1 VLIAHEFLGN
11 DDFVMYLGD
20 NLVRQGITTFVHRF
34 EAERG
39 APRLG
44 DQPSAAQ
51 ILLARVPDPR
61 QFGVAEL
68 SADGTHVVR
77 LVEKPADP
85 PSDLALVGVYVFDH
99 HVHDAVRAIEPSP
112 RGELEITDAIQW
124 LIDAGFRVVHDVVHG
139 DWIDTGKLQPLLEAN
154 RLVLETIETRLDGAV
169 DDASSVEG
177 RVIVEPGAEVKG
189 STIRG
194 PAIIGAGSRDVNS
207 YVGPFTADG
216 ADCEVVESEL
226 EHSIVLDHSRIID
239 VARITDSLIGKHA
252 LVTRSPRR
260 PKAIRLMLGDHTQVE
275 L

>member
-1 VLIAHEFLGN
+1 
-11 DDFVMYLGD
+11 
-20 NLVRQGITTFVHRF
+20 VHRF
-34 EAERG
+34 ESERG

-44 DQPSAAQ
+44 DQPCAAQ

-68 SADGTHVVR
+68 SADGTHVVH

-99 HVHDAVRAIEPSP
+99 HVHDAVRAIEPSA

-124 LIDAGFRVVHDVVHG
+124 LIDAGFRVVHDVVDG

-194 PAIIGAGSRDVNS
+194 PAIIGAGSRVVNS
-207 YVGPFTADG
+207 YVGPFTAIG